1 MICNRRF
8 EHQIKLHLCKHRCT
22 RNCCDCHITGFYKG
36 LILPVHCNT
45 CTFTPQ
51 KTNKHKCHYKAIS
64 TLPCDSFNLKMV
76 SECMSLCTLQVEVRK
91 VPLCISVDEVQNS
104 RLFWE
109 ATAPSMASKVQG
121 MESKGGRLKPCFS
134 SSFPPSFAIIFFVSL
149 FCFDTTSYLKTLN
162 IPECSRTTMHL
173 RDKEPISAQ
182 KTSHKHLSWLW

>member
-1 MICNRRF
+1 MTCNRRF

-22 RNCCDCHITGFYKG
+22 RNCCDCHITGFYEG

-51 KTNKHKCHYKAIS
+51 KKPHKCHYKAIS

-76 SECMSLCTLQVEVRK
+76 SECMTLCTSQVEVRK
-91 VPLCISVDEVQNS
+91 VPLCISVDEVQIS

-121 MESKGGRLKPCFS
+121 MESKRGGGGGWRLKPCFA
-134 SSFPPSFAIIFFVSL
+134 SSFPPSFAIIFFLV
-149 FCFDTTSYLKTLN
+149 CFVLTPQVTS
-162 IPECSRTTMHL
+162 RH
-173 RDKEPISAQ
+173 
-182 KTSHKHLSWLW
+182 